1 MKTNNIGNG
10 KILLNKLS
18 DMSPSSKASIA
29 MVLAKFVQKGI
40 AMISAPVFTRI
51 MPIDQYGLVSTFTSW
66 QNILFIIFTLNLS
79 SGVFNNGMLD
89 FKKDRDSF
97 SFSVLCLANALTVIW
112 AIVYLIFYNWL
123 SPILEM
129 PDYLMIIMFAYCL
142 FFPAYGFWM
151 ARERFEFRYK
161 AVTIVTILLAL
172 ISNVAAVIVVMILP
186 DDVKGVGKLVTT
198 ELATAAVGLFFVV
211 YLFIKAKGKCNFK
224 YWKYAFVFNFPLL
237 PHYLSIY
244 ALSSSDRIMITKLVG
259 SSPTAIYNVAYT
271 VASILLIFWDSID
284 ASYAPWIYQK
294 LEEKSYESIN
304 LRGKQILLLFAGTT
318 IFSTLFAPEIIRVLA
333 PSSYYSGIY
342 VIPSVAAGVFF
353 TALYSLYMRVE
364 LYAKQTKKVTV
375 ATFCAALI
383 NIVLNYI
390 FIPIFGFY
398 AAGYTTLVSYIF
410 LAVFHYFNVKKIGY
424 GFVYNVKPLLLISA
438 GVLVSIVFI
447 SAIYEYAIIRY
458 ALIVAILL
466 VGILK
471 RKDIIKLIKKPM

>member
-1 MKTNNIGNG
+1 M
-10 KILLNKLS
+10 
-18 DMSPSSKASIA
+18 
-29 MVLAKFVQKGI
+29 
-40 AMISAPVFTRI
+40 
-51 MPIDQYGLVSTFTSW
+51 
-66 QNILFIIFTLNLS
+66 
-79 SGVFNNGMLD
+79 
-89 FKKDRDSF
+89 
-97 SFSVLCLANALTVIW
+97 
-112 AIVYLIFYNWL
+112 
-123 SPILEM
+123 
-129 PDYLMIIMFAYCL
+129 
-142 FFPAYGFWM
+142 
-151 ARERFEFRYK
+151 
-161 AVTIVTILLAL
+161 
-172 ISNVAAVIVVMILP
+172 
-186 DDVKGVGKLVTT
+186 
-198 ELATAAVGLFFVV
+198 
-211 YLFIKAKGKCNFK
+211 
-224 YWKYAFVFNFPLL
+224 
-237 PHYLSIY
+237 
-244 ALSSSDRIMITKLVG
+244 
-259 SSPTAIYNVAYT
+259 
-271 VASILLIFWDSID
+271 
-284 ASYAPWIYQK
+284 
-294 LEEKSYESIN
+294 
-304 LRGKQILLLFAGTT
+304 
-318 IFSTLFAPEIIRVLA
+318 LA